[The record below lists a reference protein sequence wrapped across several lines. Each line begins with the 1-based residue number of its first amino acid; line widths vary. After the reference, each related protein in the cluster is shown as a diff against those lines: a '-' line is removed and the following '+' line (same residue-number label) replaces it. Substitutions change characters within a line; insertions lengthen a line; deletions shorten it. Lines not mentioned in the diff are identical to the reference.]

1 MTTKLRALLVDDEP
15 LARERL
21 RALLSH
27 DRDVEIAGE
36 CTNGTD
42 AIATIRATPPDVVF
56 LDMEMPGCCGLQ
68 VLAELKPEERPA
80 VVFATA
86 HECFA
91 LDAFEV
97 EAADYLLKPF
107 DLERLQTAL
116 QRARRHLAG
125 RRANGTSTAAAAAA
139 GATMSVEP
147 PVSAGSV
154 SANANVAGSALDAA
168 ANAAASKRNERL
180 TVKADGRLVFLR
192 SDDIVWVEA
201 ADNYVILH
209 LLEGRLMVRETMS
222 ALETRL
228 GTASFARVNRS
239 AIVHLDQIKELQ
251 PTQHGDYVVLLRDG
265 SKLPLSRSL
274 RGQLGK
280 FAS

>member
-1 MTTKLRALLVDDEP
+1 MTSKLRVLLVDDEP

-21 RALLSH
+21 RALLAH
-27 DRDVEIAGE
+27 DRDVEISGE
-36 CTNGTD
+36 CTNGTE

-68 VLAELKPEERPA
+68 VLAELTPEQRPA

-107 DLERLQTAL
+107 DVERLQTAL
-116 QRARRHLAG
+116 LRARRYLAG
-125 RRANGTSTAAAAAA
+125 RRADRVKTEA
-139 GATMSVEP
+139 GASASEPTSVP
-147 PVSAGSV
+147 PPPSADGPAGST
-154 SANANVAGSALDAA
+154 VAGEIGGAA
-168 ANAAASKRNERL
+168 KRNERL

-192 SDDIVWVEA
+192 GDDIVWVEA

-222 ALETRL
+222 AIETRL
-228 GTASFARVNRS
+228 GPASFARVNRS
-239 AIVHLDQIKELQ
+239 AIVHRDQIKELQ
-251 PTQHGDYVVLLRDG
+251 PTQHGDYTVVLRDG

-274 RGQLGK
+274 RGQLDK
-280 FAS
+280 FAVG